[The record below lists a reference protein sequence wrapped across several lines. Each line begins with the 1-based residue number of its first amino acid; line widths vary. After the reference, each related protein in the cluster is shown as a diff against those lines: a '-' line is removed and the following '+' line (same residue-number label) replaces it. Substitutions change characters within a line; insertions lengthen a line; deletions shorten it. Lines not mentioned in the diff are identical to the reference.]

1 MENLSQRNP
10 LAVNS
15 ARELKFNTNTR
26 TAEGSELVR
35 HASDNMELRSCEQC
49 TSTNISVE
57 YIKVQDL
64 MHCICT
70 RCTYEWVE

>member
-1 MENLSQRNP
+1 MGNLSQRNQ
-10 LAVNS
+10 LLVNS
-15 ARELKFNTNTR
+15 RRELKFNINMS
-26 TAEGSELVR
+26 TAEGSVHEK
-35 HASDNMELRSCEQC
+35 HESDNMELRSCEQC
-49 TSTNISVE
+49 SSTNISVE

>member
-1 MENLSQRNP
+1 MS
-10 LAVNS
+10 
-15 ARELKFNTNTR
+15 
-26 TAEGSELVR
+26 TAEGSVHVR
-35 HASDNMELRSCEQC
+35 HESKFTRENSMSRSTLFKHSNVEKVIKMELRNCEQC

-70 RCTYEWVE
+70 RCNYEWVE

>member
-1 MENLSQRNP
+1 MENLSARNP
-10 LAVNS
+10 LLVNS
-15 ARELKFNTNTR
+15 RREPKSNTNMS
-26 TAEGSELVR
+26 TAEGSAHVR
-35 HASDNMELRSCEQC
+35 HESDNMELRSCEQC
-49 TSTNISVE
+49 TSTNIDVE